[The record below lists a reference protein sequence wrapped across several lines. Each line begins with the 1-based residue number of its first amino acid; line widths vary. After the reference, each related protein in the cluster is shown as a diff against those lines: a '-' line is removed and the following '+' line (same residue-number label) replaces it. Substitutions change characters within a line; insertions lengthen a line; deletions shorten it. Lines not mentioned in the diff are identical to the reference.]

1 MSAPSSLV
9 RWRVTDRPETWDRET
24 LSRSR
29 QRLELSDLRADPRV
43 DRFTWLDQ
51 VHGSRVVTVVA
62 PGAQCGVVAD
72 AAVTDVPQA
81 VLVIRSADCA
91 PLLFE
96 GINRQR
102 PPVDGV
108 PHRVADGI
116 ADGVADGGGRPVLG
130 VAHAGWRGLLDG
142 VVPRTVDAMRALG
155 AESIVAWLGPCIG
168 PECYEFAAEALG
180 PLRSAFGPAVESRTA
195 WGSVALDLPAAVEA
209 AVEGSGV
216 AFGSPL
222 AGWTCT
228 ACDARRYSHRSR
240 GEVGRMALIAQIR
253 AVHVAE
259 HPSDPKRRPGSLSDA
274 KRRK

>member
-1 MSAPSSLV
+1 MSAPSSRI
-9 RWRVTDRPETWDRET
+9 RWRFTERPETWDRET

-29 QRLELSDLRADPRV
+29 RWPEAGDLRSDPRV

-51 VHGSRVVTVVA
+51 AHGSRVVTVTA
-62 PGAQCGVVAD
+62 PGAQRGVVAD

-102 PPVDGV
+102 QPVDGF
-108 PHRVADGI
+108 PDRVADGV
-116 ADGVADGGGRPVLG
+116 ADAVVDGGGRPVLG

-142 VVPRTVDAMRALG
+142 VVHRTVDAMRGLG

-168 PECYEFAAEALG
+168 PECYEFGAEALE

-195 WGSVALDLPAAVEA
+195 WGSLALDLPAAVEA
-209 AVEGSGV
+209 SVLGSGA
-216 AFGSPL
+216 AFGSRL
-222 AGWTCT
+222 TGWTCT
-228 ACDARRYSHRSR
+228 ACDARRRYSHRSR
-240 GEVGRMALIAQIR
+240 GEAERMALIAQIC
-253 AVHVAE
+253 AAHVAE
-259 HPSDPKRRPGSLSDA
+259 RPTGHTGSVSDPKRRQ
-274 KRRK
+274 